1 MTHDRMAILED
12 VTKLYRVGGTEVC
25 ALDAVNLEVRQGD
38 YIALIGPSGSGKST
52 LLNILGGIESPT
64 SGRVTVDG
72 ERIERMS
79 ERRLLDVRRRKV
91 AYIFQE
97 ARLLPSLTALE
108 NVMLPGA
115 FSGARQAELRRRA
128 QELLQRVGLGARMHH
143 LMHQL
148 SGGEAQRVCI
158 ARALVNRPRLVL
170 ADEPTG
176 SLDHATRLQIV
187 ELLEALNRE
196 GQTVVMVTHD
206 PELAARA
213 RRTVEI
219 RNGRLEAA

>member
-97 ARLLPSLTALE
+97 ARLLPS
-108 NVMLPGA
+108 
-115 FSGARQAELRRRA
+115 SRR
-128 QELLQRVGLGARMHH
+128 
-143 LMHQL
+143 
-148 SGGEAQRVCI
+148 SK
-158 ARALVNRPRLVL
+158 
-170 ADEPTG
+170 T
-176 SLDHATRLQIV
+176 
-187 ELLEALNRE
+187 
-196 GQTVVMVTHD
+196 
-206 PELAARA
+206 
-213 RRTVEI
+213 
-219 RNGRLEAA
+219 